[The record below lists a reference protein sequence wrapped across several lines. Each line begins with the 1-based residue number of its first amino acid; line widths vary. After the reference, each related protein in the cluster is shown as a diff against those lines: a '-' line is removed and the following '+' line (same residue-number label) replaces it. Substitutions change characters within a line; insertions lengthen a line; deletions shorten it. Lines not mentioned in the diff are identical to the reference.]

1 MTDVTLLLQRMGGG
15 EHGAAEELLAVVYNE
30 LRRTAAH
37 KMARE
42 SSGHTLQPTA
52 LVHEAWLRLGGD
64 QQPLWQ
70 NRGHFFAAAAESM
83 RRILID
89 HARHRQTLRQGG
101 GQQRIN
107 VDDLELAAEVD
118 DNQLL
123 AVHDHLDQFAGVDPK
138 KAELVKLRYFTGLS
152 IEEAAEIMGISVPTA
167 NRWWAFSRAWLFQAM
182 KV

>member
-1 MTDVTLLLQRMGGG
+1 MTDVTLLLQRMGEG

-30 LRRTAAH
+30 LRRTAAQ

-64 QQPLWQ
+64 QQPVWQ
-70 NRGHFFAAAAESM
+70 NRAHFFAASSESM

-107 VDDLELAAEVD
+107 LDDLDLAAQVDDD
-118 DNQLL
+118 QLL
-123 AVHDHLDQFAGVDPK
+123 AVHDHLDQFAAIDAK

-152 IEEAAEIMGISVPTA
+152 IEEAAEVLGISVPTA
-167 NRWWAFSRAWLFQAM
+167 NRWWAFARAWLFQAM
-182 KV
+182 KP